1 MTDKLWKDF
10 PKNRLDFAECFE
22 DEKWL
27 YKPDYSV
34 NTFHHMYHLPGL
46 RKALE
51 KCFHLKWQCSVLSL
65 KRKLVIAIGTGMR
78 CFLFF
83 FFSFFFFFFLK
94 GHSCGLWK
102 FSGQGSNLS
111 ELWLQ
116 TYTTATATLIPYP
129 LSKAGNQIHILID
142 TNH

>member
-1 MTDKLWKDF
+1 MTGIYCLRRGRAMTDKLWKDF

-78 CFLFF
+78 CF
-83 FFSFFFFFFLK
+83 FFFFFF
-94 GHSCGLWK
+94 
-102 FSGQGSNLS
+102 F
-111 ELWLQ
+111 
-116 TYTTATATLIPYP
+116 
-129 LSKAGNQIHILID
+129 
-142 TNH
+142 